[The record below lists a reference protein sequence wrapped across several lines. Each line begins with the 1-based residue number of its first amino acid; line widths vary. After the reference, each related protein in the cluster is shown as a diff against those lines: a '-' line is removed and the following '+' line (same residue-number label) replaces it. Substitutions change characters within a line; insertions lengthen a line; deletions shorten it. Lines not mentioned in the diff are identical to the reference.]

1 MYVCMYIPT
10 RILCILIF
18 SLTGHSTHSLNNKFV
33 ASTMIKIKLTAED
46 VGGKRYYLDLKKAA
60 VEEHIVK
67 LWSPTVVKRATID
80 DIEVL
85 LRDLDTSS
93 KHNVNFR
100 YYKHR
105 DSYFL
110 QGLWR
115 KNFIKRRSLKAGDE
129 IGIGCDLVSIFIH
142 PIVLCHLVS
151 LYKILCTDSLYLY
164 HYSSFTK
171 LCFCVFWLYHYSPSK
186 HLCFCVL
193 KRAGN

>member
-1 MYVCMYIPT
+1 
-10 RILCILIF
+10 
-18 SLTGHSTHSLNNKFV
+18 
-33 ASTMIKIKLTAED
+33 MIKIKLTAED

-115 KNFIKRRSLKAGDE
+115 KNFIKHHLFYKYSCTGYIKQINVENKAMAY
-129 IGIGCDLVSIFIH
+129 V
-142 PIVLCHLVS
+142 
-151 LYKILCTDSLYLY
+151 K
-164 HYSSFTK
+164 K
-171 LCFCVFWLYHYSPSK
+171 
-186 HLCFCVL
+186 
-193 KRAGN
+193 